1 MDENELFCI
10 DGLNMRIQQKIKVE
24 FLLKWLNLICHPSK
38 HGDKHQNYFDIM
50 HSD

>member
-10 DGLNMRIQQKIKVE
+10 DGLNMRIQQKLKVE